1 MTAKTTTATAK
12 KPIQAHHGE
21 IFQNLAPLTVQRYGW
36 ILDNF
41 LQWCAEHGVNPVS
54 PKVREITDYLQ
65 DRPQWGVSRKTVAL
79 AALRHWFDYCLADGK
94 SLAGGKSG
102 LTENPARAASLRKTG
117 RAGRAFAPKRLP
129 AALDDTESAA
139 FLRVTAPD
147 PSDSVPVRRKHLI
160 QRLMFW
166 TGLRV
171 SEAVNLQVG
180 DIRLDDEHPV
190 LRVIGKGNKERQVPI
205 ADRLAMELQDYLEMR
220 DGFLDAR
227 TSANVFCDRYG
238 NAYTPAGVW
247 SMVKATL
254 KDIGAEKRHMGPH
267 VLRHTFATRQLQ
279 SGHPPAI
286 VKAWMGHSDLRVL
299 FSVYEHVMNSPK
311 GVKPVE

>member
-1 MTAKTTTATAK
+1 MKKTLIPTE
-12 KPIQAHHGE
+12 KPLEVHHDVV
-21 IFQNLAPLTVQRYGW
+21 FQNMSPLTVQRYGW

-41 LQWCAEHGVNPVS
+41 LQWCVEHGVNPVS
-54 PKVREITDYLQ
+54 TKVREITNYLQ
-65 DRPQWGVSRKTVAL
+65 DRPQWGISRKTVAL
-79 AALRHWFDYCLADGK
+79 AALGHWFDYQ
-94 SLAGGKSG
+94 G
-102 LTENPARAASLRKTG
+102 LPENPAKAASLRKTG

-139 FLRVTAPD
+139 FLRATTPE
-147 PSDSVPVRRKHLI
+147 SGDSFPVRRKHLI
-160 QRLMFW
+160 QRLLFW

-171 SEAVNLQVG
+171 SEAVHLQVG

-190 LRVIGKGNKERQVPI
+190 LRVIGKGDKERQVPI
-205 ADRLAMELQDYLEMR
+205 ADRLAMELLDYLEMR
-220 DGFLDAR
+220 EAFLDGQMSIK
-227 TSANVFCDRYG
+227 TVFCDRYG
-238 NAYTPAGVW
+238 NPYTPAGVW
-247 SMVKATL
+247 SMVGDTFKS
-254 KDIGAEKRHMGPH
+254 IGVEKRHKGPH

-299 FSVYEHVMNSPK
+299 FSVYEHVMSSPK